1 MKTKRGYLIL
11 LLIIAGGIVFYII
24 DPARYVFVPKCPF
37 KLLTGLS
44 CPGCGFQRALHAF
57 LHGNW
62 LEALH
67 YNWFLICSLPYALA
81 LVLANWG
88 LPAHLKGSWHRVLE
102 NRYVIY
108 LYMVLF
114 FVWWIVRNILCI

>member
-1 MKTKRGYLIL
+1 MKKGYFIIFIIL
-11 LLIIAGGIVFYII
+11 AGGLVFYII

-62 LEALH
+62 IEALQ
-67 YNWFLICSLPYALA
+67 YNWFLIASIPYAIA
-81 LVLANWG
+81 LILTNWM
-88 LPAHLKGSWHRVLE
+88 LPGHISQSWRKVLE
-102 NRYVIY
+102 NHYVIY
-108 LYMVLF
+108 LYITLF
-114 FVWWIVRNILCI
+114 IVWWIVRNLLNI